1 MMKACNF
8 GAIYAGLG
16 VGSSYGKHRN
26 VEAALNLIK
35 GLNNHTKFSIGALRG
50 HCNVA
55 GFNQIASYLYGY
67 PFGLDFAKGYP
78 RFGSGRVHDG
88 RRATRPRCG
97 CRVCDVCG
105 PCLPHPCGPCNIS
118 L

>member
-1 MMKACNF
+1 MIRNYEPLQEAHHTS
-8 GAIYAGLG
+8 GL
-16 VGSSYGKHRN
+16 SHYPAHRP
-26 VEAALNLIK
+26 
-35 GLNNHTKFSIGALRG
+35 HTKFSLGALRG

-88 RRATRPRCG
+88 G
-97 CRVCDVCG
+97 CAAR
-105 PCLPHPCGPCNIS
+105 S
-118 L
+118 